1 MANTQVPSVQGYLLR
16 DSLKK
21 QLNRRDLTDMA
32 ADPFLYKYH
41 YYSRILDEAH
51 LYPLV
56 SAMREHRKV
65 QFLYF
70 SPKEGKSYAA
80 KPTNPL
86 FGRESEGK
94 LEQALPLKIIYDHQ
108 YGRWY
113 LLASDKRK
121 SIRKYR
127 LEGITQIT
135 ESEQVAKELVQAEK
149 KLLEQRL
156 SQSWMIDTGSP
167 VTVRAK
173 FIHPLPGTGNNFVKE
188 RVLLQGQWG
197 TITGEDE
204 HSFIYEITVNGITE
218 IKPWLRSFGSSCE
231 ILEPLQ
237 LRKELIQEWKEL
249 LDYYESF

>member
-1 MANTQVPSVQGYLLR
+1 
-16 DSLKK
+16 
-21 QLNRRDLTDMA
+21 
-32 ADPFLYKYH
+32 
-41 YYSRILDEAH
+41 
-51 LYPLV
+51 
-56 SAMREHRKV
+56 MREHRKV

-149 KLLEQRL
+149 
-156 SQSWMIDTGSP
+156 SCWSSGCP
-167 VTVRAK
+167 RA
-173 FIHPLPGTGNNFVKE
+173 G
-188 RVLLQGQWG
+188 
-197 TITGEDE
+197 
-204 HSFIYEITVNGITE
+204 
-218 IKPWLRSFGSSCE
+218 
-231 ILEPLQ
+231 
-237 LRKELIQEWKEL
+237 
-249 LDYYESF
+249 